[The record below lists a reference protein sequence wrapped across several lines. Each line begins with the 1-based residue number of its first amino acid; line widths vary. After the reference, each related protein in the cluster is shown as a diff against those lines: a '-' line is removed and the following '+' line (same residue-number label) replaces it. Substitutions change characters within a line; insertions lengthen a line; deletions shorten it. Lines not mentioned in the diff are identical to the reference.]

1 MPPTPDPL
9 LNCLED
15 FVRSSVCDNRL
26 LAMALAE
33 GTSPTV
39 AEVLQL
45 AAEARAVYM
54 MATLLGQSRLPG
66 EVRLHEA
73 LWKQVHGFYQ
83 AACEIWADVP
93 QDGELLTV
101 YRHELAALQSVADD
115 RCGLYSIDDS
125 DRRVGRY

>member
-15 FVRSSVCDNRL
+15 FARSSVCDNRL

-33 GTSPTV
+33 GTSPTA

-45 AAEARAVYM
+45 ASEARAVYM
-54 MATLLGQSRLPG
+54 MATLLGQCRLPG

-73 LWKQVHGFYQ
+73 LWKQVHDFYRNAVQ
-83 AACEIWADVP
+83 IWADVP
-93 QDGELLTV
+93 PDGELLTG
-101 YRHELAALQSVADD
+101 YRHELAALQSVASD
-115 RCGLYSIDDS
+115 RCELYQIDDS
-125 DRRVGRY
+125 DRRIGRY